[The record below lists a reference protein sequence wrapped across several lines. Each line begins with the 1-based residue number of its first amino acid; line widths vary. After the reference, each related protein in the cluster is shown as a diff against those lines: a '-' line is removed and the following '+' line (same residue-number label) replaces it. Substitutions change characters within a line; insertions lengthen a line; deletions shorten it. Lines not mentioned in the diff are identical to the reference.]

1 MWQMIKN
8 DFDVQ
13 LISEDGDRRLFAE
26 RREQVWHFV
35 KSVPGESS
43 DPENGHFNWDIGQS
57 HVPRYSMAVAIKQL
71 REFNTLTRDHFS
83 ADDRVVTTN
92 SDKVG
97 IYSRGKNSYD
107 IKLLETGSG
116 WPAAFVEAIE
126 EDIHVLDGCQDQIE
140 MKDGIF
146 YLADTKTPA
155 GYPVV
160 SSCRS
165 FIEAIAFERA
175 VLGELDPERISVYG
189 IFCVWRDLIIDKKLP
204 ANYCEQLVK
213 NQFQYSAEDFE
224 GSQFLDLA
232 MRTQG
237 ALLERPI
244 WGVKDNEVIEMD
256 IVEATE
262 ILSDGMS
269 RLSGYQL
276 TQFYG
281 MDQLHQAGLFLPMA
295 MVIGL
300 IPWEQYIVWKTEGYQ
315 PDSHE
320 EQSFREATAFIKMF
334 GEFADEN

>member
-1 MWQMIKN
+1 MWQMIQN

-26 RREQVWHFV
+26 RREKVWHFV

-57 HVPRYSMAVAIKQL
+57 HVPRYSMAVAVKQL

-83 ADDRVVTTN
+83 ADDRVVTPS

-107 IKLLETGSG
+107 IKLLETESG
-116 WPAAFVEAIE
+116 WPAKFVEAIE
-126 EDIHVLDGCQDQIE
+126 EDIHVLEECEAQIE
-140 MKDGIF
+140 LKDGLF
-146 YLADTKTPA
+146 YLVDTTTPA
-155 GYPVV
+155 GYPVA
-160 SSCRS
+160 SNCRD
-165 FIEAIAFERA
+165 FIEAVAFERA
-175 VLGELDPERISVYG
+175 VLGELDPQQISAFG
-189 IFCVWRDLIIDKKLP
+189 IFCVWRDLIIEEKLP
-204 ANYCEQLVK
+204 DDYCEQLVK

-224 GSQFLDLA
+224 GSPFLDLA
-232 MRTQG
+232 MHAQG

-244 WGVKDNEVIEMD
+244 WGLKDDEAIEMD
-256 IVEATE
+256 VDEATE

-269 RLSGYQL
+269 KLNSYQL

-295 MVIGL
+295 MVLGL
-300 IPWEQYIVWKTEGYQ
+300 MPWEQYIVWKTQGYQ
-315 PDSHE
+315 PDSYE
-320 EQSFREATAFIKMF
+320 EQSFREATAFIKMI